1 MTPSIKPYDD
11 SRRGAGKA
19 VSGLGAA
26 LLAAA
31 ALATFSA
38 AAATQN
44 CEALWR
50 VVQMCRIN
58 YEITGVAFPCLEA
71 NVTDGVQRGYVIL
84 RPPVGDPDIILSP
97 TRKISGIEELGLA
110 ADGAPNYFDMAWSA
124 RSVLAREG
132 RAPIAREDVALA
144 VNSALAR
151 TQDQLHIHIGCL
163 AKDVKETMAAVA
175 LELSPNHW
183 RRLNRPIKG
192 MQFWA
197 RTIGQ
202 DSARRRESVS
212 PRRRQ
217 PPRRG
222 GRRCDDRRRGRSI
235 GLRRRRFRAPGR
247 HRRPLARRERSAQA
261 LVLLRAPHGHRGA
274 VAFTSPGQLRER
286 YSVERPSRI
295 LQRPPRG
302 R

>member
-1 MTPSIKPYDD
+1 MTPSLEPYDD

-19 VSGLGAA
+19 VSGLGPA

-44 CEALWR
+44 REALWR

-58 YEITGVAFPCLEA
+58 YAITGAAFPCLEA

-110 ADGAPNYFDMAWSA
+110 ADGAPNYFDMAWNA

-132 RAPIAREDVALA
+132 QAPIGREDVALA
-144 VNSALAR
+144 VNSELAR

-163 AKDVKETMAAVA
+163 PTDVKQTMAAVA
-175 LELSPNHW
+175 PELSPNRW
-183 RRLNRPIKG
+183 RHLNRPIKG

-202 DSARRRESVS
+202 DSLEGVNPFRLVA
-212 PRRRQ
+212 
-217 PPRRG
+217 
-222 GRRCDDRRRGRSI
+222 D
-235 GLRRRRFRAPGR
+235 GLPDSKAGT
-247 HRRPLARRERSAQA
+247 ATIIVAGVRSASGGDDF
-261 LVLLRAPHGHRGA
+261 VLLAAIGDRSHAGSDLLKG
-274 VAFTSPGQLRER
+274 SC
-286 YSVERPSRI
+286 S
-295 LQRPPRG
+295 
-302 R
+302 

>member
-1 MTPSIKPYDD
+1 MTPSIKPLDD

-26 LLAAA
+26 LLLVAS
-31 ALATFSA
+31 LATFSA
-38 AAATQN
+38 AAAVRN
-44 CEALWR
+44 REALWR

-58 YEITGVAFPCLEA
+58 YQITGAAFPCLEA

-163 AKDVKETMAAVA
+163 AKDVKQTMAAVA
-175 LELSPNHW
+175 LELSPNRW
-183 RRLNRPIKG
+183 RRLDRPIKG

-202 DSARRRESVS
+202 DSLEGVNPFRLVADGLPDAKAGAATIIVVGARSASGE
-212 PRRRQ
+212 
-217 PPRRG
+217 
-222 GRRCDDRRRGRSI
+222 DDFVLLVAIGDRSHA
-235 GLRRRRFRAPGR
+235 GSDLLRR
-247 HRRPLARRERSAQA
+247 SC
-261 LVLLRAPHGHRGA
+261 
-274 VAFTSPGQLRER
+274 S
-286 YSVERPSRI
+286 
-295 LQRPPRG
+295 
-302 R
+302 